1 MNDFILTGLDSEE
14 KVKVLVEAAEDK
26 KAQDIVTL
34 DLRGRTLIADFFV
47 ICTGQSRIHLRAIAD
62 GILEKMRDAG
72 VKGARVEG
80 YEQGTWIL
88 LDFGDVVAHIFAQQ
102 EREFYSL
109 EELWS
114 RMERLE

>member
-1 MNDFILTGLDSEE
+1 MNDFTLTGLDSEE
-14 KVKVLVEAAEDK
+14 KVKVLVAAAEDK

>member
-1 MNDFILTGLDSEE
+1 MNDFILTGLDSEG

-114 RMERLE
+114 RMERIE

>member
-1 MNDFILTGLDSEE
+1 LNDFTLTGLDSEE